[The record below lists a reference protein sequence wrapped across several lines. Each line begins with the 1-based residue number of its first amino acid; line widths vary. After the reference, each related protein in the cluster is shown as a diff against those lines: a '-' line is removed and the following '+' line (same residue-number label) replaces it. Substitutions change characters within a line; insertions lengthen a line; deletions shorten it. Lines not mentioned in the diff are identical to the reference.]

1 VAVAHKRVF
10 LSCLSL
16 CLLILV
22 LALAFARPALAA
34 SDDAP
39 AQVDGYGGGEYSA
52 VSALDAPD
60 DAPAQAAD
68 DLRAVAGTDET
79 VIFWNGG
86 TAGQPGYTWIFNG
99 LDISKQEAARLTSL
113 DLGIVLTVGDADG
126 SGAPDTL
133 MLAFSH
139 EGELP
144 LPARLSVALPANF
157 EGTSLSLFS
166 FDERSGAYG
175 LEAFELAVQDGS
187 VSFKVTGT
195 HARALSSLDLTAKT
209 GAIAP
214 MPLEAGAPGGNEPVP
229 AVTPVPAAGQGTA
242 PFLPPT
248 LESIMMALAAACAL
262 AVVLDIVFDL
272 RHRYR
277 AAIAATQRGWPASTF
292 ALEDIPSLD
301 ELMTEAE
308 EPPDEPAET
317 EEPND
322 ETTDS

>member
-1 VAVAHKRVF
+1 VACVAVAHKRVF
-10 LSCLSL
+10 LSCLVL

-39 AQVDGYGGGEYSA
+39 AQVDSYGGGEYNA
-52 VSALDAPD
+52 LSALDAPD

-79 VIFWNGG
+79 VIFLSGG
-86 TAGQPGYTWIFNG
+86 TAEKLGYSWAFNG
-99 LDISKQEAARLTSL
+99 LDISEQDAARLTSL

-187 VSFKVTGT
+187 VSFKVTST

-214 MPLEAGAPGGNEPVP
+214 MPLGAAAPGGPGP
-229 AVTPVPAAGQGTA
+229 APAATPVPAAGQGDA
-242 PFLPPT
+242 PFSPSLP
-248 LESIMMALAAACAL
+248 LSILVGLAAASAL
-262 AVVLDIVFDL
+262 AVVLDIIFDL

-308 EPPDEPAET
+308 EPPDEPTGA
-317 EEPND
+317 EEPP
-322 ETTDS
+322 EG